1 MSDSVLF
8 TRENI
13 DKYFNELA
21 KAYKKAGGRTKV
33 EIVIVGGV
41 SVLINYDFRISSMDV
56 DVDYSSVGSV
66 FKDCINAVG
75 DKFGLSNGWLNDDFR
90 KTESYSHSIREFSK
104 YYKTFCH
111 ILDVRTISAEYLVA
125 MKLVSGRRYK
135 NDLSDIAGIMYEQK
149 LKGEPLTFEKVDKAV
164 TELYGDWN
172 KISDDVKEI
181 FIQIT
186 NSKDLAKIY
195 SELSNDERQAKETLK
210 EIEKKYPNAVKE
222 SNVNDIIIAAKNKKN
237 SR

>member
-1 MSDSVLF
+1 MSDNILF

-21 KAYKKAGGRTKV
+21 KAYKKAGGRTKI

-56 DVDYSSVGSV
+56 DVDYSSIGSV
-66 FKDCINAVG
+66 FKD
-75 DKFGLSNGWLNDDFR
+75 W
-90 KTESYSHSIREFSK
+90 
-104 YYKTFCH
+104 
-111 ILDVRTISAEYLVA
+111 
-125 MKLVSGRRYK
+125 RYK

-210 EIEKKYPNAVKE
+210 EIEKKYQC
-222 SNVNDIIIAAKNKKN
+222 
-237 SR
+237 R